1 MGKKKSKDQ
10 SSEKE
15 SLAQIHREIFKLIK
29 NNQKEGDHWEVD
41 TDQGIYALFRKKK
54 NVMVLIP
61 EDIWEDMAI
70 PFKDFFKI
78 DEAKIILEKLVSGDF
93 ISGRSLF
100 ADRM

>member
-10 SSEKE
+10 GSEKE
-15 SLAQIHREIFKLIK
+15 SLAQIHREIFELIK
-29 NNQKEGDHWEVD
+29 NNQKEGDHWVVD
-41 TDQGIYALFRKKK
+41 MGKDAYALFRKKK

-61 EDIWEDMAI
+61 DDIWEDMAI
-70 PFKDFFKI
+70 PFKDIFKI

-93 ISGRSLF
+93 NSGRSLF

>member
-1 MGKKKSKDQ
+1 MRKKKSKDQ

-29 NNQKEGDHWEVD
+29 NNQKEGDHWTVD
-41 TDQGIYALFRKKK
+41 IGKDSYALFRKKK
-54 NVMVLIP
+54 SVMVLIP

-93 ISGRSLF
+93 DSGRSLF